1 MASLKRWR
9 RVGQG
14 QFHKWEQ
21 AGEEF
26 EGTWRGAH
34 DGRYGPLGTLETSE
48 GLITFPLP
56 AALLDRL
63 RRVGEGAEVLIQ
75 YTGLQTS
82 KAGRAFKGFEV
93 YVAGDGMAEAPAEPR
108 AVTAQADS
116 PRVGAPARR
125 RNMASSVMALPR
137 SFDRARFYT
146 IDGQRW
152 PSVTTVLDIIAK
164 PALGPWYAK
173 EERRYLRPRCSRC
186 WASPARE
193 IRSTSSPPSPRP

>member
-1 MASLKRWR
+1 MSSLKRWR

-14 QFHKWEQ
+14 QFHKWQQ

-63 RRVGEGAEVLIQ
+63 GRVGEGAEVLIQ
-75 YTGLQTS
+75 NTGMQTS

-93 YVAGDGMAEAPAEPR
+93 YVAGDGALAEPVQPAGSSR
-108 AVTAQADS
+108 QAES
-116 PRVGAPARR
+116 PVA
-125 RNMASSVMALPR
+125 
-137 SFDRARFYT
+137 
-146 IDGQRW
+146 DGNQ
-152 PSVTTVLDIIAK
+152 
-164 PALGPWYAK
+164 
-173 EERRYLRPRCSRC
+173 EEV
-186 WASPARE
+186 
-193 IRSTSSPPSPRP
+193 